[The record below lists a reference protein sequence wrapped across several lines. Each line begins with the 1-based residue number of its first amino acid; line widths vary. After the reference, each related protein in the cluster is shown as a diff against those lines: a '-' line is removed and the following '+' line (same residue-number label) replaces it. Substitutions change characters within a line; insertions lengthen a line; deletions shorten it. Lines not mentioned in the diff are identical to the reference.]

1 MKQIHRNSKITGFL
15 KSADDRIE
23 AWVLHMIKELE
34 SLKNQNRKT
43 EGIEK

>member
-1 MKQIHRNSKITGFL
+1 MKEIDRNRKVTGLL

-34 SLKNQNRKT
+34 GLKNQNRKT
-43 EGIEK
+43 EGIKK